1 MSSQSVIGN
10 LRVDLGLNTAQ
21 FDAGAKK
28 AQSSLAGLSN
38 SIKGFAAGIAGALTL
53 GGVATVLQTSI
64 NRMDELGKAAQKIG
78 IPVEELSKLE
88 YAARLA
94 DVPLESLTT
103 TMARFSRALSEVAAG
118 GTNDAGAALQR
129 IGVSATNAQGQLR
142 PTAEIIADVA
152 EEFSAMQD
160 GADKTA
166 LAIQLFGRS
175 GAELIPLLNGGR
187 QAIADAGAE
196 LQHFGGV
203 VTPEAARQAEQ
214 FNDNLTRMNAAWQGL
229 VQQIGMEVL
238 PVMAELTEY
247 LLEWVKTGEPV
258 GEWINSLSSWFAEL
272 APFIATTR
280 KEIEMIT
287 RALQNLGL
295 VESKTSL
302 PSGTLERI
310 LPGDVKATADML
322 DGMLG
327 SIDRGSISTAPGK
340 TSVPSIPKTG
350 ATTHP
355 LLIPQIPPGTIDDI
369 YGAGNAVTVLAND
382 VETANNSI
390 SNLSS
395 SIAGNLSFALT
406 DAIFNAG
413 SLSEAFDMLKQSAM
427 SALQNITEQL
437 LNSGLSMLLGGMGGA
452 PGQAGAGLLG
462 ALFGGFRANGGR
474 VNPGMGYIVG
484 ERGPEWFQP
493 DTAGRVHPNNRSGGI
508 VVKNNVINNSGA
520 EVQTRATQNN
530 DGSINIET
538 LVEDKVIDTLGGG
551 RAARVMGG
559 RYGARIMPRR
569 T

>member
-1 MSSQSVIGN
+1 MSQAVIGN

-118 GTNDAGAALQR
+118 GTSDAGAALQR

-258 GEWINSLSSWFAEL
+258 GEWINSLSSWFSEL

-322 DGMLG
+322 DSMLG
-327 SIDRGSISTAPGK
+327 SIDRGSVSATPGK

-369 YGAGNAVTVLAND
+369 YGAGEAVRTLSTEI
-382 VETANNSI
+382 ETANSYADNLARSI
-390 SNLSS
+390 SDGLAMS
-395 SIAGNLSFALT
+395 LT
-406 DAIFNAG
+406 DIAFNAKSAG
-413 SLSEAFDMLKQSAM
+413 EAMDMLKA
-427 SALQNITEQL
+427 SALDMLQGLTDQL
-437 LNSGLSMLLGGMGGA
+437 LRSGLNMLLGGLMPGG
-452 PGQAGAGLLG
+452 GGLGGLLG
-462 ALFGGFRANGGR
+462 SFGGFYANGGTL
-474 VNPGMGYIVG
+474 GAGKWGIAG
-484 ERGPEWFQP
+484 EAGPEIIHGP
-493 DTAGRVHPNNRSGGI
+493 ARVTPMEGRGGI
-508 VVKNNVINNSGA
+508 VVKNNVINNSSA
-520 EVQTRATQNN
+520 QVQTRATQNN
-530 DGSINIET
+530 DGSIDIDT
-538 LVEDKVIDTLGGG
+538 FVEDKVIDALGGG